1 MMRTTSST
9 RSPFLWAFLTAA
21 LVCIPP
27 FDFVVA
33 TSESKVRQKQP
44 EAYQRR
50 LFEWILEDPDG
61 FVHPSI
67 LFQRLGP
74 EGKSGPYAMHVTED
88 VPAGT
93 PLIVLPRKYVIESH
107 MKKKKG
113 NIALDDDYRMCV
125 TVEKVLDEYQK
136 HNDTETSF
144 QSFYAPY
151 LSYLFED
158 TVGGTTRGL
167 LPGTWSDQS
176 IGILH
181 LILDHD
187 YDDGSS
193 TLRPDDFDFNSIF
206 DVCARNIE
214 GAEDEDDEDEDDED
228 EDDDSEEDDSD
239 EGIFVNEQ
247 MAEDAYMFL
256 LSRGWYDKLLP
267 VVDMLNHRNGPN
279 KNVEVTSID
288 DEEGNDVAA
297 YAWRDMRKGEQLQ
310 YSYSECMDATCG
322 FGKWRYSTTTQVIFV
337 QYGFVEL
344 YPRRWIFDVYDG
356 DTLHQL
362 LSCEVTTDPSDDTK
376 MVFQWIFTKP
386 TESSIV
392 WMKTQLARLKSIESL
407 VKTELR
413 ELESKVGSDAIYN
426 IEHEQEQILEYY
438 EGYVEVLELALEHRN
453 DPVGVTIE
461 SWNAEDP
468 KQTVGKKTIN
478 ELREHELL
486 SISKGSKHDTIKDN
500 GGGNMSTE
508 L

>member
-1 MMRTTSST
+1 MRTTSST
-9 RSPFLWAFLTAA
+9 ISLSLWAFFTTA

-33 TSESKVRQKQP
+33 ASESRVKQKQKQP
-44 EAYQRR
+44 EAYQQR

-67 LFQRLGP
+67 LIQRLGP
-74 EGKSGPYAMHVTED
+74 VGNSGPDAMHITED

-107 MKKKKG
+107 MKKT
-113 NIALDDDYRMCV
+113 NESIAMDDDYRMCV
-125 TVEKVLDEYQK
+125 TVKKMLDEYENQK

-144 QSFYAPY
+144 PSSYAPY

-176 IGILH
+176 KGILY

-187 YDDGSS
+187 HDYENESS
-193 TLRPDDFDFNSIF
+193 TLRPHYFDFDSIF
-206 DVCARNIE
+206 DVCVKNVE
-214 GAEDEDDEDEDDED
+214 GAVDDEDEDG
-228 EDDDSEEDDSD
+228 DSEEDDSN
-239 EGIFVNEQ
+239 EGIFVNSQ

-279 KNVEVTSID
+279 RNVEVTSID

-310 YSYSECMDATCG
+310 YSYSECMDETCG
-322 FGKWRYSTTTQVIFV
+322 FGKWRYSTSTQYIFG

-362 LSCEVTTDPSDDTK
+362 LNCEVTTDPSDDTK

-386 TESSIV
+386 TELSIV
-392 WMKTQLARLKSIESL
+392 WMEKQLARLKSIESL
-407 VKTELR
+407 VKTELS

-426 IEHEQEQILEYY
+426 IEHEREQILEYY
-438 EGYVEVLELALEHRN
+438 EVYIEVLELALEHQN
-453 DPVGVTIE
+453 DQVGFTIE
-461 SWNAEDP
+461 SWEAEDP

-486 SISKGSKHDTIKDN
+486 STLKGSKHDTIKDN
-500 GGGNMSTE
+500 GVGNMGAE